1 MDDLKLYGSSQQNI
15 DSLIQN
21 VYIVTNHI
29 GMILGIQKCA
39 VLAMGRGKESESDGI
54 TIGSEEVTS
63 EIDDGGYKYF
73 GIMERSD
80 IYREK
85 MARSIKTKYLKLVRS
100 AVKSALSK
108 RNVFQYFNIW
118 AVPTVRHGAGIIK
131 WTKIEP

>member
-21 VYIVTNHI
+21 EYIVANHI

-39 VLAMGRGKESESDGI
+39 VLAMGRGKASESDWI
-54 TIGSEEVTS
+54 TIGSEEVTC

-80 IYREK
+80 IYRKK
-85 MARSIKTKYLKLVRS
+85 MARSIKTKHLKLVRS
-100 AVKSALSK
+100 AVKSALNK
-108 RNVFQYFNIW
+108 RNVFQSFNIW
-118 AVPTVRHGAGIIK
+118 AVPTVRQGAGIIK
-131 WTKIEP
+131 WTNTEP